1 MDMKKRTLWDKA
13 KDMADKTGEVARDVF
28 DAAERRVSGVASAT
42 KINLKIFDLRTECD
56 NLYREIGRMVYSIH
70 QGAEMLNDA
79 MEAKIAQIDQKQK
92 QISLLRQELAGRK
105 MSVVCPC
112 CGRLCAQEDMYCAGC
127 GQELSEDWK
136 R

>member
-1 MDMKKRTLWDKA
+1 MDIKKYTLLDKA
-13 KDMADKTGEVARDVF
+13 KDMADKTGEIARDVF
-28 DAAERRVSGVASAT
+28 DTAGHKVGEIASAT

-79 MEAKIAQIDQKQK
+79 MEAKIVQIDQKQK

-105 MSVVCPC
+105 MSVVCPN

-127 GQELSEDWK
+127 GQELS
-136 R
+136 